1 MLSKFGHVST
11 WVFDLDNT
19 LYPAD
24 CGLWPQINQR
34 VTLYLAALTGL
45 DGLSARALQRYYYHR
60 HGTTL
65 RGLVEESAI
74 DPEPFLD
81 FVHDV
86 DRSGLRRDARLARE
100 IERLPGRRLIF
111 TNGSRDH
118 ALRTVAQ
125 LGLDGLFEDAFDI
138 VASGLVP
145 KPAAPA
151 YEAFFDRYGVDPAG
165 AAMFEDI
172 AKNLQTPKARGMTTT
187 LVAPR
192 AGQRDDRDAA
202 DGEGRG
208 AGYVDF
214 VTDDLAGFLERV
226 NDRLAAPRPRGAGGG
241 IGRLTPPSRRFSGLP
256 RLRGRPRQNKRS
268 SFGRRRVRSRRR
280 LGGSAGACEAFGER
294 NEGRAAAAAG
304 PGTCKRRF
312 GRNAG
317 RTKEACGEMLDRTA
331 ADDRPDPVAARR
343 HQTIS
348 WLPRQ
353 RPRRSD
359 GRRRRDSRAAGRERR
374 RQEHAGQDHLR
385 RRRVPTPARSSGA
398 ARR

>member
-1 MLSKFGHVST
+1 MPLVPLPKSFETDLLSKFSRVST

-34 VTLYLAALTGL
+34 VTLFLAALTGL

-65 RGLVEESAI
+65 RGLVDESAI
-74 DPEPFLD
+74 DPRPFLD

-86 DRSGLRRDARLARE
+86 DRSGLSRDARLARQL
-100 IERLPGRRLIF
+100 ERLPGRRLIF

-151 YEAFFDRYGVDPAG
+151 YEAFFERYGVDPAG

-202 DGEGRG
+202 DREGRG
-208 AGYVDF
+208 ADYVDF

-226 NDRLAAPRPRGAGGG
+226 NDQLAAAPAQA
-241 IGRLTPPSRRFSGLP
+241 L
-256 RLRGRPRQNKRS
+256 
-268 SFGRRRVRSRRR
+268 
-280 LGGSAGACEAFGER
+280 
-294 NEGRAAAAAG
+294 AA
-304 PGTCKRRF
+304 
-312 GRNAG
+312 
-317 RTKEACGEMLDRTA
+317 E
-331 ADDRPDPVAARR
+331 
-343 HQTIS
+343 
-348 WLPRQ
+348 
-353 RPRRSD
+353 
-359 GRRRRDSRAAGRERR
+359 
-374 RQEHAGQDHLR
+374 
-385 RRRVPTPARSSGA
+385 
-398 ARR
+398 

>member
-1 MLSKFGHVST
+1 MTLVPTLKSFETDLLSKFGHVST

-19 LYPAD
+19 LYPPD

-65 RGLVEESAI
+65 RGLVDESAI
-74 DPEPFLD
+74 YPGPFLD

-86 DRSGLRRDARLARE
+86 DRSGLSRDARLALQ

-145 KPAAPA
+145 KPAEPA
-151 YEAFFDRYGVDPAG
+151 YDAFFARYGVDPAG

-172 AKNLQTPKARGMTTT
+172 AKNLQTPKARGMTTI

-192 AGQRDDRDAA
+192 PGQRDERDAA
-202 DGEGRG
+202 DSEGRS
-208 AGYVDF
+208 ADYVDF

-226 NDRLAAPRPRGAGGG
+226 NARLAAPRA
-241 IGRLTPPSRRFSGLP
+241 
-256 RLRGRPRQNKRS
+256 
-268 SFGRRRVRSRRR
+268 
-280 LGGSAGACEAFGER
+280 
-294 NEGRAAAAAG
+294 RAA
-304 PGTCKRRF
+304 
-312 GRNAG
+312 
-317 RTKEACGEMLDRTA
+317 E
-331 ADDRPDPVAARR
+331 
-343 HQTIS
+343 
-348 WLPRQ
+348 
-353 RPRRSD
+353 
-359 GRRRRDSRAAGRERR
+359 
-374 RQEHAGQDHLR
+374 
-385 RRRVPTPARSSGA
+385 
-398 ARR
+398 

>member
-1 MLSKFGHVST
+1 MTLVPLPKSFEKDLLSKFGHVST

-19 LYPAD
+19 LYPSD
-24 CGLWPQINQR
+24 CGLWPQINRR

-45 DGLSARALQRYYYHR
+45 DGLSARALQRFYYHR

-65 RGLVEESAI
+65 RGLVEEAAI
-74 DPEPFLD
+74 DPGPFLD
-81 FVHDV
+81 FVHNV
-86 DRSGLRRDARLARE
+86 DRSGLSRDARLALQ

-151 YEAFFDRYGVDPAG
+151 YEAFFDRHRVDPAG

-192 AGQRDDRDAA
+192 ADQRDERDAV
-202 DGEGRG
+202 DDEGRD
-208 AGYVDF
+208 AGHVDF

-226 NDRLAAPRPRGAGGG
+226 NNRLAAPRA
-241 IGRLTPPSRRFSGLP
+241 
-256 RLRGRPRQNKRS
+256 
-268 SFGRRRVRSRRR
+268 
-280 LGGSAGACEAFGER
+280 
-294 NEGRAAAAAG
+294 RALAA
-304 PGTCKRRF
+304 
-312 GRNAG
+312 
-317 RTKEACGEMLDRTA
+317 E
-331 ADDRPDPVAARR
+331 
-343 HQTIS
+343 
-348 WLPRQ
+348 
-353 RPRRSD
+353 
-359 GRRRRDSRAAGRERR
+359 
-374 RQEHAGQDHLR
+374 
-385 RRRVPTPARSSGA
+385 
-398 ARR
+398 

>member
-1 MLSKFGHVST
+1 MTLVPALKTFETDLLSKFGHVST

-19 LYPAD
+19 LYPSD
-24 CGLWPQINQR
+24 SGLWPQINQR

-65 RGLVEESAI
+65 RGLVDESAI
-74 DPEPFLD
+74 DPAPFLD

-86 DRSGLRRDARLARE
+86 DRSGLSRDAPLARE

-151 YEAFFDRYGVDPAG
+151 YDAFFDRYGVDPAS
-165 AAMFEDI
+165 AAMFEDL

-187 LVAPR
+187 LVVPP
-192 AGQRDDRDAA
+192 AGQHDDRDAA
-202 DGEGRG
+202 DREGSG

-214 VTDDLAGFLERV
+214 VTDDLAGFLRRV
-226 NDRLAAPRPRGAGGG
+226 NDRLAASRPQA
-241 IGRLTPPSRRFSGLP
+241 L
-256 RLRGRPRQNKRS
+256 
-268 SFGRRRVRSRRR
+268 
-280 LGGSAGACEAFGER
+280 
-294 NEGRAAAAAG
+294 AA
-304 PGTCKRRF
+304 
-312 GRNAG
+312 
-317 RTKEACGEMLDRTA
+317 E
-331 ADDRPDPVAARR
+331 
-343 HQTIS
+343 
-348 WLPRQ
+348 
-353 RPRRSD
+353 
-359 GRRRRDSRAAGRERR
+359 
-374 RQEHAGQDHLR
+374 
-385 RRRVPTPARSSGA
+385 
-398 ARR
+398 

>member
-1 MLSKFGHVST
+1 MTLVPLPKNFETDLLRKFRHVST

-19 LYPAD
+19 LYPSD

-65 RGLVEESAI
+65 RGLVDESAI
-74 DPEPFLD
+74 DPDPFLD

-86 DRSGLRRDARLARE
+86 DRSGLSRDARLARE

-118 ALRTVAQ
+118 ALRTVAA
-125 LGLDGLFEDAFDI
+125 LGLEGLFEDAFDI
-138 VASGLVP
+138 VASGLTP
-145 KPAAPA
+145 KPAAAA
-151 YEAFFDRYGVDPAG
+151 YEAFFERHGVDPAG

-202 DGEGRG
+202 DSEGSC

-226 NDRLAAPRPRGAGGG
+226 NDQRAAPGARALAA
-241 IGRLTPPSRRFSGLP
+241 
-256 RLRGRPRQNKRS
+256 
-268 SFGRRRVRSRRR
+268 
-280 LGGSAGACEAFGER
+280 E
-294 NEGRAAAAAG
+294 
-304 PGTCKRRF
+304 
-312 GRNAG
+312 
-317 RTKEACGEMLDRTA
+317 
-331 ADDRPDPVAARR
+331 
-343 HQTIS
+343 
-348 WLPRQ
+348 
-353 RPRRSD
+353 
-359 GRRRRDSRAAGRERR
+359 
-374 RQEHAGQDHLR
+374 
-385 RRRVPTPARSSGA
+385 
-398 ARR
+398 

>member
-1 MLSKFGHVST
+1 MTRVLSPKRFETDLLGKFGHVST

-19 LYPAD
+19 LYPSD

-45 DGLSARALQRYYYHR
+45 DGLSARALQRFYYHR

-74 DPEPFLD
+74 DPGPFLE

-86 DRSGLRRDARLARE
+86 DRSGLARDARLARE
-100 IERLPGRRLIF
+100 IGRLPGRRLIF

-118 ALRTVAQ
+118 ALRTVAE

-138 VASGLVP
+138 VASGLTP
-145 KPAAPA
+145 KPAARA
-151 YEAFFDRYGVDPAG
+151 YEAFFDRYGVDPDG

-172 AKNLQTPKARGMTTT
+172 AKNLETPKARGMTTV

-214 VTDDLAGFLERV
+214 VTDDLAGFLEQV
-226 NDRLAAPRPRGAGGG
+226 NDRLAAPRA
-241 IGRLTPPSRRFSGLP
+241 
-256 RLRGRPRQNKRS
+256 RP
-268 SFGRRRVRSRRR
+268 
-280 LGGSAGACEAFGER
+280 L
-294 NEGRAAAAAG
+294 AA
-304 PGTCKRRF
+304 
-312 GRNAG
+312 
-317 RTKEACGEMLDRTA
+317 E
-331 ADDRPDPVAARR
+331 
-343 HQTIS
+343 
-348 WLPRQ
+348 
-353 RPRRSD
+353 
-359 GRRRRDSRAAGRERR
+359 
-374 RQEHAGQDHLR
+374 
-385 RRRVPTPARSSGA
+385 
-398 ARR
+398 

>member
-1 MLSKFGHVST
+1 MTRFAPPKSFETDLLSKFGHVSA

-19 LYPAD
+19 LYPAG

-45 DGLSARALQRYYYHR
+45 DALSARALQRYYYHR

-65 RGLVEESAI
+65 RGLVEESAV
-74 DPEPFLD
+74 DPDAFLA
-81 FVHDV
+81 FVHDI
-86 DRSGLRRDARLARE
+86 DRSGLRRDARLALQ

-172 AKNLQTPKARGMTTT
+172 AKNLLTPKARGMTTT

-192 AGQRDDRDAA
+192 PGQRDDRDAA
-202 DGEGRG
+202 DGEGSG

-214 VTDDLAGFLERV
+214 VTDDLAGFLQRI
-226 NDRLAAPRPRGAGGG
+226 NDRLAAPRA
-241 IGRLTPPSRRFSGLP
+241 
-256 RLRGRPRQNKRS
+256 
-268 SFGRRRVRSRRR
+268 
-280 LGGSAGACEAFGER
+280 
-294 NEGRAAAAAG
+294 RALAA
-304 PGTCKRRF
+304 
-312 GRNAG
+312 
-317 RTKEACGEMLDRTA
+317 E
-331 ADDRPDPVAARR
+331 
-343 HQTIS
+343 
-348 WLPRQ
+348 
-353 RPRRSD
+353 
-359 GRRRRDSRAAGRERR
+359 
-374 RQEHAGQDHLR
+374 
-385 RRRVPTPARSSGA
+385 
-398 ARR
+398 

>member
-1 MLSKFGHVST
+1 MTLVPLPKSFETDLLSKFGHVST

-19 LYPAD
+19 LYPSD

-65 RGLVEESAI
+65 RGLVDESAV
-74 DPEPFLD
+74 DPTPFLE

-86 DRSGLRRDARLARE
+86 DRSGLARDARLALQVA
-100 IERLPGRRLIF
+100 RLPGRRLIF

-145 KPAAPA
+145 KPAAFA
-151 YEAFFDRYGVDPAG
+151 YDAFFARYGVDPAG

-187 LVAPR
+187 LIAPR
-192 AGQRDDRDAA
+192 PGQRDERDAA
-202 DGEGRG
+202 DGEGRD

-214 VTDDLAGFLERV
+214 VTDDLAGFLERI
-226 NDRLAAPRPRGAGGG
+226 NDRLAAPRPRA
-241 IGRLTPPSRRFSGLP
+241 
-256 RLRGRPRQNKRS
+256 Q
-268 SFGRRRVRSRRR
+268 
-280 LGGSAGACEAFGER
+280 
-294 NEGRAAAAAG
+294 AA
-304 PGTCKRRF
+304 
-312 GRNAG
+312 
-317 RTKEACGEMLDRTA
+317 E
-331 ADDRPDPVAARR
+331 
-343 HQTIS
+343 
-348 WLPRQ
+348 
-353 RPRRSD
+353 
-359 GRRRRDSRAAGRERR
+359 
-374 RQEHAGQDHLR
+374 
-385 RRRVPTPARSSGA
+385 
-398 ARR
+398 

>member
-1 MLSKFGHVST
+1 MTREAPPNRFESDLLSKFGHVST

-24 CGLWPQINQR
+24 CGLWPKINER

-45 DGLSARALQRYYYHR
+45 DAISARALQRYYYHR

-65 RGLVEESAI
+65 RGLVDESAI
-74 DPEPFLD
+74 DPDHFLA

-86 DRSGLRRDARLARE
+86 DRSGLNRDARLARQ

-118 ALRTVAQ
+118 ALRTVAR

-208 AGYVDF
+208 AGHIDF
-214 VTDDLAGFLERV
+214 ITDDLAGFLERV
-226 NDRLAAPRPRGAGGG
+226 NDRLAAPRA
-241 IGRLTPPSRRFSGLP
+241 
-256 RLRGRPRQNKRS
+256 RP
-268 SFGRRRVRSRRR
+268 
-280 LGGSAGACEAFGER
+280 L
-294 NEGRAAAAAG
+294 AA
-304 PGTCKRRF
+304 
-312 GRNAG
+312 
-317 RTKEACGEMLDRTA
+317 E
-331 ADDRPDPVAARR
+331 
-343 HQTIS
+343 
-348 WLPRQ
+348 
-353 RPRRSD
+353 
-359 GRRRRDSRAAGRERR
+359 
-374 RQEHAGQDHLR
+374 
-385 RRRVPTPARSSGA
+385 
-398 ARR
+398 